1 MVNVVEQSVES
12 TRRPWRSRMR
22 QTARSV
28 VPCGLLVVA
37 FLSLY
42 ASVLSALVT
51 DWFADPDYSHGFL
64 VPILSGYFVWQRRQT
79 LAALVVQPC
88 RWGLAVLLIG
98 VGGLLLGNIAAEFF
112 LMRASMLVVLAGLV
126 LYLLGWQYLRV
137 LRFPLAFLLFMI
149 PLPAILLN
157 TITLPLQLRAAEVA
171 TFALHLVHLPVYR
184 EGNMIFLPHTTLEVV
199 EACSGIRS
207 LVSLLALAVVF
218 ATIAQRQVWK
228 QWVLTLSAV
237 PIALTAN
244 AWRIWGTGV
253 MAHVYGTQMA
263 EGFYHT
269 FAGWLIFVVA
279 FALLL
284 AANFLLSMLHR
295 TYVHLKETR
304 S

>member
-1 MVNVVEQSVES
+1 
-12 TRRPWRSRMR
+12 
-22 QTARSV
+22 
-28 VPCGLLVVA
+28 VA
-37 FLSLY
+37 FLYLY
-42 ASVLSALVT
+42 ASVLPALVT

-64 VPILSGYFVWQRRQT
+64 VPVLSGYFVWQRRHA
-79 LAALVVQPC
+79 LA
-88 RWGLAVLLIG
+88 GLAVLLLG
-98 VGGLLLGNIAAEFF
+98 VCSLLLGNIAAEFF

-126 LYLLGWQYLRV
+126 LSLLGWQYLRV
-137 LRFPLAFLLFMI
+137 LHFPMAFLLFMI

-171 TFALHLVHLPVYR
+171 TFALHLVHVPVYR
-184 EGNMIFLPHTTLEVV
+184 EGNVIFLPHTTLEVV

-218 ATIAQRQVWK
+218 ATITQRQVWK
-228 QWVLTLSAV
+228 QWVLVLSAV

-244 AWRIWGTGV
+244 ALRIWGTGV
-253 MAHVYGTQMA
+253 MAHVYGTPMA

-279 FALLL
+279 FVLLL
-284 AANFLLSMLHR
+284 AENFLLSVCHR

>member
-1 MVNVVEQSVES
+1 
-12 TRRPWRSRMR
+12 
-22 QTARSV
+22 
-28 VPCGLLVVA
+28 VA

-79 LAALVVQPC
+79 LATLAVQPC
-88 RWGLAVLLIG
+88 CWGLAVLLIG
-98 VGGLLLGNIAAEFF
+98 VCSLLLGTIAAELF

-126 LYLLGWQYLRV
+126 LSLLGWPYLRV

-171 TFALHLVHLPVYR
+171 TFALHLVHVPVYR

-199 EACSGIRS
+199 EACSGMRS

-228 QWVLTLSAV
+228 QWVLTFSAV

-244 AWRIWGTGV
+244 ALRIWGTGV
-253 MAHVYGTQMA
+253 MAHVYGTQTA

-295 TYVHLKETR
+295 TSVYLKETR

>member
-1 MVNVVEQSVES
+1 MVNVVEQSAQS
-12 TRRPWRSRMR
+12 TQQPWRSRIR

-42 ASVLSALVT
+42 AAVLPALVM

-64 VPILSGYFVWQRRQT
+64 VPVLSGYFVWQRRQT
-79 LAALVVQPC
+79 LAALAVQPC
-88 RWGLAVLLIG
+88 WWGLAVLLIG
-98 VGGLLLGNIAAEFF
+98 VCGLLLGNIAVEFF
-112 LMRASMLVVLAGLV
+112 LMRTSMLVVLTGLV
-126 LYLLGWQYLRV
+126 LYLLGWHYFRV
-137 LRFPLAFLLFMI
+137 LCFPIAFLLFMI

-157 TITLPLQLRAAEVA
+157 TITLPLQMRAAEVA
-171 TFALHLVHLPVYR
+171 TFALHLVQIPVYR
-184 EGNMIFLPHTTLEVV
+184 EGNMIFLLHTTLEVV

-207 LVSLLALAVVF
+207 LVSLLALAVVC
-218 ATIAQRQVWK
+218 ATITQRQVWK
-228 QWVLTLSAV
+228 QWGLVLSAV

-244 AWRIWGTGV
+244 ALRIWGTGV
-253 MAHVYGTQMA
+253 MAHVYGTQLA

-284 AANFLLSMLHR
+284 AESFLLSVFCRTSVHR
-295 TYVHLKETR
+295 KEAR